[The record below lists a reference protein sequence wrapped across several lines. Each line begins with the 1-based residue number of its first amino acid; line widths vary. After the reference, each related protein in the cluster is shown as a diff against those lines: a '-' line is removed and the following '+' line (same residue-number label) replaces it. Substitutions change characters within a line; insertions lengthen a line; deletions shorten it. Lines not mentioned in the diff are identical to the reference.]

1 MIKCKSFFLLSL
13 LLVVGLHSCKTIS
26 SLFYS
31 ANTQDKFPSK
41 EIYIEKLF
49 SKKYPKE
56 KVVFLSDIELSSVG
70 DDILDKRLST
80 YYGIVNGDSFV
91 SADQLTVKSCQGQI
105 ARLYRQFKE
114 KDERIVMND
123 TSDVE
128 VLKSLKLDSNKH
140 TIIFLY
146 SYKLGRLS
154 KSKIDSVIE
163 QLQKEDDFD
172 YRIISL
178 DNQDILV
185 R

>member
-1 MIKCKSFFLLSL
+1 MSNSEL
-13 LLVVGLHSCKTIS
+13 GLI
-26 SLFYS
+26 LEDVM
-31 ANTQDKFPSK
+31 DKK
-41 EIYIEKLF
+41 
-49 SKKYPKE
+49 
-56 KVVFLSDIELSSVG
+56 
-70 DDILDKRLST
+70 LST
-80 YYGIVNGDSFV
+80 YYGIVNGKRFV
-91 SADQLTVKSCQGQI
+91 SADQLTVKSCEGQI

-128 VLKSLKLDSNKH
+128 VLKSLKLDSNKNI
-140 TIIFLY
+140 IIFLY

-172 YRIISL
+172 YRIVSL

-185 R
+185 Q

>member
-1 MIKCKSFFLLSL
+1 MKYKSL
-13 LLVVGLHSCKTIS
+13 LLMSFLVLGLISCKSIT
-26 SLFYS
+26 S
-31 ANTQDKFPSK
+31 AILNTNSNRKFPSQ
-41 EIYIEKLF
+41 EMYFEKLF
-49 SKKYPKE
+49 ASKKYTQE
-56 KVVFLSDIELSSVG
+56 KIIFLSNSELSLII
-70 DDILDKRLST
+70 DDIMDKRLST
-80 YYGIVNGDSFV
+80 YYGIVNGSSFV

-105 ARLYRQFKE
+105 ATLYNQFKQR
-114 KDERIVMND
+114 DNGIVIND
-123 TSDVE
+123 ASTVD

-172 YRIISL
+172 YRIVSL

-185 R
+185 Q